1 MRRKVNEVDLV
12 KVSNMDLSKSLEYFD
27 PINDVKG
34 SVNIIGIGAMG
45 SRVAELLVRLGVTKI
60 HVWDMDTVEDKN
72 IANQAYFHRHI
83 GMLKTDAIE
92 DLLKDINPQVRVYK
106 HKAYKDQALGGYVFL
121 CVDSI
126 ELRHK
131 IAVLNKDNPYVIAM
145 FDTRMR
151 LEDAQSYG
159 AKWSDEKQ
167 KKVFISSM
175 EFTDEEAKEA
185 TPVSAC
191 GTTLSVASTVVS
203 TAAFTVANFINLIRK
218 GEVQS
223 MIFTDAF
230 NFNIT
235 KF

>member
-1 MRRKVNEVDLV
+1 MN
-12 KVSNMDLSKSLEYFD
+12 LSKSLEYFD
-27 PINDVKG
+27 PINDVKE
-34 SVNIIGIGAMG
+34 SIHIIGIGAMG
-45 SRVAELLVRLGVTKI
+45 SRVAELLVRLGIPKLHI
-60 HVWDMDTVEDKN
+60 WDMDTVEDKN
-72 IANQAYFHRHI
+72 IANQVYLHHHI
-83 GMLKTDAIE
+83 GMKKTDALE
-92 DLLKDINPQVRVYK
+92 ELLKDINPQIKIIK
-106 HKAYKDQALGGYVFL
+106 HEEYKDQSLSGYVFL

-126 ELRHK
+126 ELRSMIANMHK
-131 IAVLNKDNPYVIAM
+131 ENTYIKAM

-151 LEDAQSYG
+151 LEDAQSY
-159 AKWSDEKQ
+159 AADWSNEAQ
-167 KKVFISSM
+167 KKMFLSSM

-218 GEVQS
+218 SKCDS

-230 NFNIT
+230 NFTIT

>member
-1 MRRKVNEVDLV
+1 MN
-12 KVSNMDLSKSLEYFD
+12 LSKSLEYFD
-27 PINDVKG
+27 PINDVKE
-34 SVNIIGIGAMG
+34 SIHIIGIGAMG
-45 SRVAELLVRLGVTKI
+45 SRVAELLVRLGIPKLHI
-60 HVWDMDTVEDKN
+60 WDMDTVEDKN
-72 IANQAYFHRHI
+72 IANQVYLHHHI
-83 GMLKTDAIE
+83 GMKKTDALE
-92 DLLKDINPQVRVYK
+92 ELLKDINPQIKIIK
-106 HKAYKDQALGGYVFL
+106 HEEYKDQSLSGYIFL

-126 ELRHK
+126 ELRSMIANMHK
-131 IAVLNKDNPYVIAM
+131 ENTYIKAM

-151 LEDAQSYG
+151 LEDAQSY
-159 AKWSDEKQ
+159 AADWSNEAQ
-167 KKVFISSM
+167 KKMFLSSM

-218 GEVQS
+218 SKCDS

-230 NFNIT
+230 NFTIT